1 MSGPP
6 DFSKS
11 RKSDEKI
18 GLLLQLVKN
27 LNVELGLERSF
38 KVSERTLLGNRFLLG
53 TSKSAIGQES
63 HERIL
68 DICARMEMPDNL
80 LETFRENLSEAN
92 YVHFGFEENVKTCIY
107 KVYLEFY
114 DKIGKEIRSQSH
126 TSDHFLLHL
135 GFKWDVSDNTKHAL
149 TKYTWYPFLSVEEI
163 QVRLASILDPRG
175 YGKPLEVAKG
185 IMSTAA
191 SRVTHD
197 KILYLEVSEE
207 NNPRRSFDINMY
219 KAGLLLEELLP
230 FLLNMWQH
238 YSIPAEKFHVLYDQ
252 VKTRIFGHLSGGI
265 DREGRDFLTVYY
277 GVEGYSIPI
286 QEHESKAGS
295 LGGDILPTTTPER
308 PPALSQP
315 FPTRGRADQKAI
327 LLLQL
332 VKDLNVEYGF
342 ERSFK
347 MYEETLLANRF
358 LVGFRRATIRK
369 KPNETILD
377 ICKKIEMPEDF
388 LEAFRE
394 NLPETN
400 IVLFGFEE
408 NDRTSVVKAYLEF
421 GDRIKQSLK
430 DNPYNPSP
438 FIIHLGFKWDASA
451 NTRRTLSRY
460 TCYPAISVQNILDR
474 ISSIYDEHKYRN
486 SFDIARGMVELASSR
501 IAEGEFLYVEVDEE
515 NNPRK
520 SFDINLYRA
529 KLQLTELY
537 PLLLKMCHHYSTGSE
552 EFRLLYESVKT
563 QIFGHL
569 SGGIDREGRDFLTVY
584 FRERGIPQ

>member
-18 GLLLQLVKN
+18 GSLLQLMKN

-38 KVSERTLLGNRFLLG
+38 KVSERILLGNRFLLG

-68 DICARMEMPDNL
+68 DICERMEMPGNL
-80 LETFRENLSEAN
+80 QETFRENLSEAN
-92 YVHFGFEENVKTCIY
+92 YVHFGFEENVRTCIY

-114 DKIGKEIRSQSH
+114 DKIGKEIKSQPH
-126 TSDHFLLHL
+126 TSDYFLLHL
-135 GFKWDVSDNTKHAL
+135 GFKWDVSDNTKHAV

-163 QVRLASILDPRG
+163 QARLASILDPRA
-175 YGKPLEVAKG
+175 YGKPLEIAKD
-185 IMSTAA
+185 IMSTV
-191 SRVTHD
+191 SNRVTQD

-219 KAGLLLEELLP
+219 KAGLQLEEILP
-230 FLLNMWQH
+230 FLLNMCQH

-252 VKTRIFGHLSGGI
+252 VKTRMFGHLSGGI

-286 QEHESKAGS
+286 QEHESKAGFP
-295 LGGDILPTTTPER
+295 GGDILPTAKPDR
-308 PPALSQP
+308 SPALSQP
-315 FPTRGRADQKAI
+315 FPTRVRADQKAI

-347 MYEETLLANRF
+347 MYKETMLANRF
-358 LVGFRRATIRK
+358 LVGFRRDTIRK

-421 GDRIKQSLK
+421 GGRIREALEE
-430 DNPYNPSP
+430 NPYNPSP

-474 ISSIYDEHKYRN
+474 ISDIYDDHKYRK
-486 SFDIARGMVELASSR
+486 SFDVAKGMVELASSR
-501 IAEGEFLYVEVDEE
+501 IGEGEFLYVEVDEE

-520 SFDINLYRA
+520 SFDMNIYRA

-537 PLLLKMCHHYSTGSE
+537 PLLLKMCHHYSIRSE
-552 EFRLLYESVKT
+552 EFHLLYDSVKT

-584 FRERGIPQ
+584 FREKGIPQ